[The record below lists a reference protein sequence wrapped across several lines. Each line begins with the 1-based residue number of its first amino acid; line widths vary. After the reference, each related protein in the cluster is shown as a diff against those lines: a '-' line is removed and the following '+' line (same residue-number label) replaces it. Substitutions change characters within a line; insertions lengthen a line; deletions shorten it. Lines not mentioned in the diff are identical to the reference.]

1 MRGVIHR
8 DAIESQL
15 VMHVD
20 GRERGKTGPER
31 AKIAI
36 SGVSD

>member
-1 MRGVIHR
+1 
-8 DAIESQL
+8 
-15 VMHVD
+15 MHVD